1 MEQLVLGM
9 FNSFELKMVCILT
22 REQCQITTGQHGP
35 DYELC
40 QPDICSELDMH
51 RPLWA
56 YDQPVHPLPRFPLC
70 RYILNGVQ
78 IKLM

>member
-40 QPDICSELDMH
+40 RPDIWSELDMH
-51 RPLWA
+51 RPQRA